1 MLNLTYLSDVIGP
14 RLTGSDNLKKANE
27 WAAEKMRSYGLSN
40 VRMEPWTIPI
50 GWQRGTATAKLIEPD
65 NGRTL
70 TVAAMGWTPSTKGP
84 IEGDV
89 VILRARTRDDLAKYK
104 GKLKNAIILQGQ
116 PANVR
121 PITDLSRHSWNG
133 PRASPRRE
141 RGGRRKS
148 TGRGRHCPACRW
160 RSSTCFWRRRSS
172 GFGWHSARRGGAP
185 PATGGNRP
193 GSGRDAPNGF
203 DRFGDRSAMMQFRRE
218 LSEFLRSE
226 GAAVLVQDAGKPHGL
241 LNMTGGCGD
250 RGGDRGMPP
259 NR

>member
-1 MLNLTYLSDVIGP
+1 MQAKNGWEVMLNLTYLSDVIGP

-50 GWQRGTATAKLIEPD
+50 GWQRGTATAKLVEPD

-89 VILRARTRDDLAKYK
+89 VILRAGTRDDLAKYK

-121 PITDLSRHSWNG
+121 PITDLSDIPG
-133 PRASPRRE
+133 MAPERR
-141 RGGRRKS
+141 RGGNAAAGGNR
-148 TGRGRHCPACRW
+148 PAA
-160 RSSTCFWRRRSS
+160 
-172 GFGWHSARRGGAP
+172 GGAAPPAAGGAP
-185 PATGGNRP
+185 PASGGGTPPAAAPPAAGGNRP
-193 GSGRDAPNGF
+193 DRDVMHPMDSTA
-203 DRFGDRSAMMQFRRE
+203 SAIARR
-218 LSEFLRSE
+218 
-226 GAAVLVQDAGKPHGL
+226 
-241 LNMTGGCGD
+241 
-250 RGGDRGMPP
+250 
-259 NR
+259 